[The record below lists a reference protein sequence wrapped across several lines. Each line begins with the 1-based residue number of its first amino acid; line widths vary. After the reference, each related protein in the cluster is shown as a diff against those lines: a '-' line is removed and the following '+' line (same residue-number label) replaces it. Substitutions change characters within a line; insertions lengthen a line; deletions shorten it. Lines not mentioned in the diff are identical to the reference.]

1 MNTVCKVQRACYMLQ
16 QNSGCGVGKAES
28 DNEMEGMLCNERAM
42 DQMVGPL
49 NVGLVNGSDVG

>member
-1 MNTVCKVQRACYMLQ
+1 MLQ
-16 QNSGCGVGKAES
+16 QNSECGIGKAES